1 VKKLLV
7 ALVALCPLVLSA
19 QTTVFT
25 VSATVH
31 PLNTHDTNDVKNTT
45 TFANGPRLVG
55 QNGGIW
61 FLESNADRIA
71 FFQNDTITEWPIRSH
86 SYTDPFRSI
95 GANPA
100 DFEVDGSVIWFVEN
114 GTSGIEV
121 NESVFGR
128 LDTVTNEMTEWILP
142 LAKPAGFV
150 REPDGTVWIA
160 MSQGTLLHL
169 DLASLEITPL
179 RVPGVSFAYSGI
191 TAGADGKLYLTDFG
205 NNRIV
210 RFDPATS
217 TETAWQEI
225 DPVSGRSEI
234 DQPTLDGAGHVFVA
248 EDIAGGAIARLDLAT
263 GEWDRFGAGFLIN
276 PTHFFLQGNFVYV
289 VETDTSGGDGRFAV
303 VDMNTVT
310 AAKITSVPVVNQ
322 LVSSSLPSA
331 RLRTFTLTPVTF
343 QSSDKP
349 PDGNIV
355 ASVPTPGVSRFTLPS
370 GNLLPTS
377 TSYSIAPI
385 NGKIVAGVR
394 GALVDFTL
402 LPSGNPTDLVV
413 PLAFNSSNG
422 LLRTDFVLFDAK
434 APTGSLVAEFFASP
448 VPPPSTREFT
458 VPANNTVTVPN
469 ALGATEMNVGN
480 AVGSLLFTPH
490 VGDTGNYQ
498 IATRSYAVRPDHG
511 TYGFTLPAQTVA
523 SGLSGAS
530 NRTLLL
536 AAVPGETSIFG
547 MYSPTGAT
555 GLATL
560 RGPSGAARGTY
571 PFFLPE
577 NNRQEFN
584 PAFAAF
590 GVSAE
595 PGDTIS
601 FETTSGTIFPYSTF
615 FETTGDAAVST
626 PVIPA
631 ADQVAPIAGSAPSAT
646 GKVVTEILLA
656 NPDPVTASSVNLAFF
671 PVGGGPVTETLA
683 SVPPGG
689 SAVVPYENPALGF
702 GALIVKAT
710 SPVSALA
717 RVANR
722 TASGDFAA
730 AAPLLLVPSLQG
742 RFFVSSDTRLRR
754 NLFAFNRGGAGTIT
768 VRAFNAVGD
777 LVFQQDYAVGT
788 HRSLTLPNI
797 GSATG
802 SAGGRLEVSGSDGT
816 SIYAWLA
823 ATDVVTGDSDAQA
836 PQPVIP

>member
-1 VKKLLV
+1 
-7 ALVALCPLVLSA
+7 
-19 QTTVFT
+19 
-25 VSATVH
+25 VH
-31 PLNTHDTNDVKNTT
+31 PLATHETNDNKNIT
-45 TFANGPRLVG
+45 TFANGPRLVPG
-55 QNGGIW
+55 NGGIW

-71 FFQNDTITEWPIRSH
+71 FFKDDVITEWPVRSH
-86 SYTDPFRSI
+86 SYPDPYRSI
-95 GANPA
+95 GANPS

-114 GTSGIEV
+114 GTSGIEL

-142 LAKPAGFV
+142 LSKPAGFV

-160 MSQGTLLHL
+160 MSQGTLVHL
-169 DLASLEITPL
+169 DLATLAITPL

-191 TAGADGKLYLTDFG
+191 AAGADGKLYLSDFG
-205 NNRIV
+205 NSRIV
-210 RFDPATS
+210 RFDPETE
-217 TETAWQEI
+217 TETAWQEVA
-225 DPVSGRSEI
+225 PTSGRSEI
-234 DQPTLDGAGHVFVA
+234 DQPTPDGAGHVFVV

-263 GEWDRFGAGFLIN
+263 GEWDRFGAGDLLN

-303 VDMNTVT
+303 VDLNTV
-310 AAKITSVPVVNQ
+310 AVKKIESAPVVNQ
-322 LVSSSLPSA
+322 LTSVPSAPA
-331 RLRTFTLTPVTF
+331 RLRTTTLTPLTF
-343 QSSDKP
+343 QSADKA
-349 PDGNIV
+349 PDGTIV
-355 ASVPTPGVSRFTLPS
+355 SSVPAPGISRFTLPS

-385 NGKIVAGVR
+385 EGKIIAGVR
-394 GALVDFTL
+394 GALVQFTL

-434 APTGSLVAEFFASP
+434 EPTGSLAAEFFSSP
-448 VPPPSTREFT
+448 VPPPPTRSYSVPKDHTLT
-458 VPANNTVTVPN
+458 VAN
-469 ALGATEMNVGN
+469 ALGTTEMNVGN

-498 IATRSYAVRPDHG
+498 VATRSYVVRQDLG
-511 TYGFTLPAQTVA
+511 TYGFALPAQTVA
-523 SGLSGAS
+523 SGIAGAS
-530 NRTLLL
+530 SRTLFL
-536 AAVPGETSIFG
+536 AAVAGETSIFG

-560 RGPSGAARGTY
+560 RGPSGGTRGVY
-571 PFFLPE
+571 SFFLPE

-590 GVSAE
+590 GVTAE
-595 PGDTIS
+595 AGDTIS
-601 FETTSGTIFPYSTF
+601 FETTAGTIFPYSTF
-615 FETTGDAAVST
+615 FEATGDAAVST
-626 PVIPA
+626 PVTPA

-646 GKVVTEILLA
+646 GKIVTEILLA
-656 NPDPVTASSVNLAFF
+656 NPDPVSAASVNLAFF
-671 PVGGGPVTETLA
+671 PVGGGPLTETLA

-689 SAVVPYENPALGF
+689 SAVVPYENPSLGF
-702 GALIVKAT
+702 GALIVKST

-722 TASGDFAA
+722 TSAGDFAA
-730 AAPLLLVPSLQG
+730 AAPLLLAPSARG

-768 VRAFNAVGD
+768 VSAFSAAGD
-777 LVFQQDYAVGT
+777 LVFRHDYAVGT
-788 HRSLTLPNI
+788 HRSLTLP
-797 GSATG
+797 GAGALTG
-802 SAGGRLEVSGSDGT
+802 SGGGRIEVSGSDGT

-823 ATDVVTGDSDAQA
+823 ATDAVTGDSDAQA

>member
-7 ALVALCPLVLSA
+7 ALFALCPLAAFA
-19 QTTVFT
+19 QVVFT
-25 VSATVH
+25 SSAVVH
-31 PLNTHDTNDVKNTT
+31 PLATHDTNDEKNLTT
-45 TFANGPRLVG
+45 IANGPRLVAA
-55 QNGGIW
+55 NGGIW

-71 FFQNDTITEWPIRSH
+71 FFKDDVITEWPVRSH
-86 SYTDPFRSI
+86 SYLDPYRSV
-95 GANPA
+95 GANPS

-142 LAKPAGFV
+142 LSKPAGFV

-160 MSQGTLLHL
+160 MSQGTLIHL
-169 DLASLEITPL
+169 DLASLEVTPL

-191 TAGADGKLYLTDFG
+191 TGGADGKLYLTDFG
-205 NNRIV
+205 NSRIV
-210 RFDPATS
+210 QFDPATA

-225 DPVSGRSEI
+225 DLASGRSEI

-248 EDIAGGAIARLDLAT
+248 EDITGGAIARLDLAT
-263 GEWDRFGAGFLIN
+263 GEWNRFGAGFLIN

-303 VDMNTVT
+303 VDTNTVT
-310 AAKITSVPVVNQ
+310 VSKITSAPVVNQ
-322 LVSSSLPSA
+322 LTSVPIAPA
-331 RLRTFTLTPVTF
+331 RLRTTTLTPLTF
-343 QSSDKP
+343 QSSDKS

-385 NGKIVAGVR
+385 DGKIVAGVR

-413 PLAFNSSNG
+413 PLAFNSTNG

-434 APTGSLVAEFFASP
+434 APTGTLVAEFFASP
-448 VPPPSTREFT
+448 VPPPSTREYN
-458 VPANNTVTVPN
+458 VAQAVTVTVPN

-498 IATRSYAVRPDHG
+498 IATRSYAVRPDLG
-511 TYGFTLPAQTVA
+511 TYGFALPAQTVA
-523 SGLSGAS
+523 SGLTGAS
-530 NRTLLL
+530 NRTLFL
-536 AAVPGETSIFG
+536 AALPGETSIFG
-547 MYSPTGAT
+547 MYSPTGAS
-555 GLATL
+555 GVATL
-560 RGPSGAARGTY
+560 RGPSGGARGAY
-571 PFFLPE
+571 SFFLPE

-590 GVSAE
+590 GVTAE
-595 PGDTIS
+595 AGDTIS

-615 FETTGDAAVST
+615 FEATGDAAVST
-626 PVIPA
+626 PTAPA

-656 NPDPVTASSVNLAFF
+656 NPDPATASSVNLAFF
-671 PVGGGPVTETLA
+671 PAGGGPVTETLA

-717 RVANR
+717 RFANR
-722 TASGDFAA
+722 TSAGDFAA
-730 AAPLLLVPSLQG
+730 AAPLLLVPSLHS

-754 NLFAFNRGGAGTIT
+754 TLFVFNRGGAGTIT
-768 VRAFNAVGD
+768 VRALKANGD
-777 LVFQQDYAVGT
+777 LSFRQDFVVGT
-788 HRSLTLPNI
+788 HRSLTLPNV
-797 GSATG
+797 GALTG
-802 SAGGRLEVSGSDGT
+802 SAGGRIEVSGSAGT
-816 SIYAWLA
+816 SIYAWLS
-823 ATDVVTGDSDAQA
+823 ATDAITGDSDAQA